1 MSMKSWA
8 QKEIDIACKRERGN
22 APEDEWDYGVACYE
36 SALKAYNSLMG
47 DGHSGYSIGFT
58 KNILNRLIDGNPLTP
73 IEDTPDIWNDITS
86 DITRVDDTV
95 TMYQCNR
102 MSSLFKYLYS
112 DGSIEYKDIDRDY
125 CIDIH
130 DDKNTYHSGVI
141 SKVVYEMFPIV
152 MPYSP
157 EEPIKVYCEDFLVDV
172 KNGDYDTVG
181 IFYAIKPDGEK
192 VEINRFFKESKEGW
206 EEIEVEEYYERKE
219 KPINS

>member
-58 KNILNRLIDGNPLTP
+58 KNILNRLLDGKPLTP
-73 IEDTPDIWNDITS
+73 IEDTTDIWNDITS
-86 DITRVDDTV
+86 IADTATV
-95 TMYQCNR
+95 YQCNR

-112 DGSIEYKDIDRDY
+112 DGLIEYKDIDSYY

-130 DDKNTYHSGVI
+130 DDKNKYRSGIV
-141 SKVVYEMFPIV
+141 SKVVVEMFPIT

-157 EEPIKVYCEDFLVDV
+157 GDPIKVYCEDFLVDV
-172 KNGDYDTVG
+172 KNGDYDTKG
-181 IFYAIKPDGEK
+181 IFYAIKPEGEK
-192 VEINRFFKESKEGW
+192 VHIYRFFKEENNQW
-206 EEIEVEEYYERKE
+206 VEIDEKEYYDRKE
-219 KPINS
+219 KTY